1 MAISSTRDVLDV
13 DASTLRACVAVV
25 GGTRKRKLKH
35 TAVSCNEF
43 RQRVFVRS
51 SVRGDARPRGFRA
64 RPRTMPAFG
73 SSSKTGRLLP
83 DKPRRDPSA
92 SSSSTKDEGRSTK
105 DARRSPSKDS
115 GGDVRAASR
124 VPKPALAPATPSP
137 TSHAPSTRPR
147 APVPPGRDPPKSA
160 RGSPTPSR
168 RSTPARTS
176 ASAETKN
183 ASFSRVR
190 EGVTAVRNLLF
201 EEGPKTY
208 CAVDAPFC
216 VSAGHQRVSP
226 TPSPIDPI
234 DPIEASSAPD
244 DALALALRIP
254 ADPRRVVDAS
264 TLSSSSPRLAELR
277 LADETWRRV
286 ALRIARTGG
295 ERGDALA
302 ASAREVF
309 RRLAAAMPPETSE
322 KKKKKTHPRRVF
334 RRVSFDAAGDV
345 SPLLSSPRAP
355 SLFSSLLFDSDE
367 RESGSM
373 SGPHVN
379 SGLPRVRLLTFLGSR
394 GFFFRGI
401 SAPSAAARLARFA
414 LAALALVAVGAALA
428 SVAPLASGAFH
439 AHRRSEVPAFERDA
453 PPPS

>member
-1 MAISSTRDVLDV
+1 M
-13 DASTLRACVAVV
+13 
-25 GGTRKRKLKH
+25 
-35 TAVSCNEF
+35 
-43 RQRVFVRS
+43 
-51 SVRGDARPRGFRA
+51 
-64 RPRTMPAFG
+64 
-73 SSSKTGRLLP
+73 
-83 DKPRRDPSA
+83 
-92 SSSSTKDEGRSTK
+92 
-105 DARRSPSKDS
+105 
-115 GGDVRAASR
+115 
-124 VPKPALAPATPSP
+124 
-137 TSHAPSTRPR
+137 
-147 APVPPGRDPPKSA
+147 PPGQDPPKSA

-208 CAVDAPFC
+208 CAVDAPFR
-216 VSAGHQRVSP
+216 VSAGNQRVSP
-226 TPSPIDPI
+226 TPSPIDPIDPI

-254 ADPRRVVDAS
+254 ADPRRLVDAS

-277 LADETWRRV
+277 LADQTWRRV
-286 ALRIARTGG
+286 AVQIARTGG

-322 KKKKKTHPRRVF
+322 KKKKHPRRVF

-355 SLFSSLLFDSDE
+355 LLLSSLLFDSDE

-379 SGLPRVRLLTFLGSR
+379 SGLPRVRLLTFLGSNL
-394 GFFFRGI
+394 GFRGVTP
-401 SAPSAAARLARFA
+401 SSAARFARFA
-414 LAALALVAVGAALA
+414 LAALALVAVGAA
-428 SVAPLASGAFH
+428 LASGAFH

>member
-1 MAISSTRDVLDV
+1 M
-13 DASTLRACVAVV
+13 
-25 GGTRKRKLKH
+25 
-35 TAVSCNEF
+35 
-43 RQRVFVRS
+43 
-51 SVRGDARPRGFRA
+51 
-64 RPRTMPAFG
+64 
-73 SSSKTGRLLP
+73 
-83 DKPRRDPSA
+83 
-92 SSSSTKDEGRSTK
+92 
-105 DARRSPSKDS
+105 
-115 GGDVRAASR
+115 
-124 VPKPALAPATPSP
+124 
-137 TSHAPSTRPR
+137 
-147 APVPPGRDPPKSA
+147 PPGRDPPKSA

-208 CAVDAPFC
+208 CAVDAPFR
-216 VSAGHQRVSP
+216 VSEGNQRVSP
-226 TPSPIDPI
+226 TPSPVDPIDPI

-254 ADPRRVVDAS
+254 ADPDDGFVDAS
-264 TLSSSSPRLAELR
+264 TLSSSSSSPRLAELR

-286 ALRIARTGG
+286 AFRIARTGG

-322 KKKKKTHPRRVF
+322 KKKRKTHPRRVF

-355 SLFSSLLFDSDE
+355 LLFSSLSFDSDE

-373 SGPHVN
+373 SGPRVN
-379 SGLPRVRLLTFLGSR
+379 SGLPRARLLTFLGSNL
-394 GFFFRGI
+394 GFRGV
-401 SAPSAAARLARFA
+401 SARSSAARLARFA

-428 SVAPLASGAFH
+428 SVAALASGAFH

>member
-1 MAISSTRDVLDV
+1 M
-13 DASTLRACVAVV
+13 
-25 GGTRKRKLKH
+25 
-35 TAVSCNEF
+35 
-43 RQRVFVRS
+43 
-51 SVRGDARPRGFRA
+51 
-64 RPRTMPAFG
+64 
-73 SSSKTGRLLP
+73 
-83 DKPRRDPSA
+83 
-92 SSSSTKDEGRSTK
+92 
-105 DARRSPSKDS
+105 
-115 GGDVRAASR
+115 
-124 VPKPALAPATPSP
+124 
-137 TSHAPSTRPR
+137 
-147 APVPPGRDPPKSA
+147 PPGRDPPKSA

-208 CAVDAPFC
+208 CAVDAPFR
-216 VSAGHQRVSP
+216 VSAGNQRVSP
-226 TPSPIDPI
+226 TPSPIDPIDPI

-254 ADPRRVVDAS
+254 AETASSLVDAS

-277 LADETWRRV
+277 LADQTWRRV
-286 ALRIARTGG
+286 AVQIARTGG

-322 KKKKKTHPRRVF
+322 KEKKKKHPRRVF

-355 SLFSSLLFDSDE
+355 LLLSSLLFDSDE

-373 SGPHVN
+373 SGPRVN
-379 SGLPRVRLLTFLGSR
+379 SGLPRTRLLTFLGSNL
-394 GFFFRGI
+394 GFRG
-401 SAPSAAARLARFA
+401 ATPSSAARLARFA
-414 LAALALVAVGAALA
+414 LAALALVAVGAA
-428 SVAPLASGAFH
+428 LASGAFH